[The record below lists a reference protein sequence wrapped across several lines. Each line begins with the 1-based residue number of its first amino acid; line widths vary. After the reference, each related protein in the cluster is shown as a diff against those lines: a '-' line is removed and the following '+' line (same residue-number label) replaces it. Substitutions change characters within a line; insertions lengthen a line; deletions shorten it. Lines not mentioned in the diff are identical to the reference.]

1 MEIRVYDAIAKVPE
15 RAWDALADGRE
26 TPFVRWAW
34 LEALETSG
42 CATAATGWQPCH
54 LTLWRGDELVA
65 AAPAYIKEDS
75 DGDFSR
81 DWGWADAAMRARI
94 PYYPKLVLTVP
105 FTPCT
110 GRRVLVRAGEDRA
123 ELTEML
129 VGGALEVAKQA
140 GLSSVHALFPLPEEA
155 RQLEAAGLAR
165 RVSYQYHWRNDGY
178 RTFDDFLARFDSKKR
193 NQAKR
198 ERASVAQHGLALRTL
213 REAELREA
221 PKQWADAAYELH
233 RSTVD
238 KLMWG
243 RRWINRAFYRRVVER
258 MPEQLELV
266 VAERQSDG
274 KLVAGAFNVASK
286 THLYGRY
293 WGCFEE
299 YRFLHFNVCMYHSIE
314 ECIRR
319 GVQVFEGGAGGEHK
333 IPRGFEPSETFSSHL
348 FLDERLDRPIREF
361 IAREADERERALAE
375 WQKNSPIFKL
385 KKAS

>member
-1 MEIRVYDAIAKVPE
+1 MELRVYDAIEQVPQP
-15 RAWDALADGRE
+15 AWDALADGKA
-26 TPFVRWAW
+26 TPFLRWHW
-34 LEALETSG
+34 LEALEKSG
-42 CATAATGWQPCH
+42 CATGATGWQPCH

-94 PYYPKLVLTVP
+94 AYYPKLVLTVP

-123 ELTEML
+123 ELTEIL
-129 VGGALEVAKQA
+129 VGGALQLAKQM
-140 GLSSVHALFPLPEEA
+140 GLSSVHALFPLADEA
-155 RQLEAAGLAR
+155 RELEAVGLAR

-178 RTFDDFLARFDSKKR
+178 RGFDEFLARFGSKKR

-198 ERASVAQHGLALRTL
+198 ERASVAQHGLGLRTL
-213 REAELREA
+213 REAELRDE
-221 PKQWADAAYELH
+221 PKKWADAAYELH

-243 RRWINRAFYRRVVER
+243 RRWINRAFYRRVVEH
-258 MPEQLELV
+258 MPENLELV
-266 VAERQSDG
+266 VAERLSDS

-333 IPRGFEPSETFSSHL
+333 IPRGFEPAETFSSHL
-348 FLDERLDRPIREF
+348 FLDERLDRPIRDF
-361 IAREADERERALAE
+361 IAREAEERVRALE
-375 WQKNSPIFKL
+375 HWRQNTPIL
-385 KKAS
+385 KRAS

>member
-1 MEIRVYDAIAKVPE
+1 MPQP
-15 RAWDALADGRE
+15 AWDALADGSA
-26 TPFVRWAW
+26 TPFLRWHW
-34 LEALETSG
+34 LEALEKSG
-42 CATAATGWQPCH
+42 CATGATGWQPCH

-94 PYYPKLVLTVP
+94 AYYPKLVLTVP

-123 ELTEML
+123 ELTEIL
-129 VGGALEVAKQA
+129 VGGALKLAKQM
-140 GLSSVHALFPLPEEA
+140 GLSSVHALFPLADEA
-155 RQLEAAGLAR
+155 RQLEAGGAGAARVVSIPLAQRRLSAASTSSSRASAR
-165 RVSYQYHWRNDGY
+165 RSATRPSASARRWRSTG
-178 RTFDDFLARFDSKKR
+178 S
-193 NQAKR
+193 
-198 ERASVAQHGLALRTL
+198 ALRTL
-213 REAELREA
+213 REAELRDE
-221 PKQWADAAYELH
+221 PKKWADAAYELH

-243 RRWINRAFYRRVVER
+243 RRWINRAFYRRVVEH
-258 MPEQLELV
+258 MPENLELV
-266 VAERQSDG
+266 VAERLSDG

-333 IPRGFEPSETFSSHL
+333 IPRGFQPAETFSSHL
-348 FLDERLDRPIREF
+348 FLDERLDRPIRDF
-361 IAREADERERALAE
+361 IAREADERVRALAAVAE
-375 WQKNSPIFKL
+375 ELAHL
-385 KKAS
+385 KEGIMSERSERT